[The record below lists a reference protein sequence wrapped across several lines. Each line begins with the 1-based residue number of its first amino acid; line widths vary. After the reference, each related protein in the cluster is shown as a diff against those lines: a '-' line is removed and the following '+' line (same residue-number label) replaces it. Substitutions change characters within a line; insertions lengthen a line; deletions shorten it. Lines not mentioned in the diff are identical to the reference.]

1 MGNNDAKIK
10 TSLIFRFV
18 KKLDNRG
25 IAVGE
30 GKVEDIRGLLEA
42 FPERGR
48 RRLQVQADV
57 IERATGN
64 KETVVDNSCHFTSKP
79 YLVDFKNTL
88 KYFKPGFPFVA
99 KVKLVSKISLCLL
112 PILLM
117 LIFFTFNGNDKRS
130 SKHHETFYLKFSFKN
145 S

>member
-1 MGNNDAKIK
+1 M
-10 TSLIFRFV
+10 
-18 KKLDNRG
+18 
-25 IAVGE
+25 E
-30 GKVEDIRGLLEA
+30 EKVEVIRGRLEA
-42 FPERGR
+42 FPEKGR

-64 KETVVDNSCHFTSKP
+64 KETIVDNSCHFTSKP

-88 KYFKPGFPFVA
+88 KYFKPGFPFVV
-99 KVKLVSKISLCLL
+99 KVKLVSKIFLCLL

-117 LIFFTFNGNDKRS
+117 LFLSPFNSNDKRS
-130 SKHHETFYLKFSFKN
+130 LKHHETFDLRLCFEN